1 MLNAISAGRQP
12 RLRGQGFRVHME
24 FVLPP
29 ALCPPSFPQRPVRR
43 AAICALTAALAGCNL
58 EWNKPD
64 LSTPPP
70 EKFREARPKS
80 ASPIAVGRDFVARF
94 GSREL
99 TGLVELAL
107 ADNLDVA
114 AAAARITQADAQARI
129 ASAQLWPSLW
139 LQDTART
146 TRTPGT
152 TINLGSAG
160 SGFNPAT
167 NSGTSTG
174 STNAGSALRGRAF
187 DFYNMG
193 LNASYEIDFWGRFED
208 ASYAARLLQ
217 NASRFDRDVIE
228 ISTVASVMNAYFQVM
243 TAQDRLRIAR
253 NNVAIAEKVNAA
265 VHARFEVGT
274 ASVFDTAQQET
285 VVARQRATI
294 PPFEQTVRQTRNILA
309 VLLGRTPESIDIKG
323 GTMTKLTFPKIE
335 PGLPSEVLLR
345 RPDIARAEAQLASQ
359 EFSVLNARAA
369 FFPSVTLTG
378 QYGLQ
383 TALLRN
389 LLRPEAV
396 AWQAAAGLAQPL
408 LDGYNLQGQYYLQ
421 QGRYAELAALY
432 RKQIISALS
441 DVENALIA
449 VKETGLQLKLQGEA
463 VAAARRAFEAAEMRM
478 QEGTIDII
486 TLSVTQNDYFT
497 AQEQEVV
504 VRLNYYQAAT
514 SLYQALGGGWSPT
527 TRDAEI
533 AHANSAY
540 DSEKGPWP

>member
-1 MLNAISAGRQP
+1 MVLAAG
-12 RLRGQGFRVHME
+12 L
-24 FVLPP
+24 L
-29 ALCPPSFPQRPVRR
+29 S
-43 AAICALTAALAGCNL
+43 GCDL
-58 EWNKPD
+58 EWEKPD
-64 LSTPPP
+64 LAIPPP
-70 EKFREARPKS
+70 ERFREAKPATTK
-80 ASPIAVGRDFVARF
+80 PIPRGPDFAAKFGSKELTKLVEQAVG
-94 GSREL
+94 
-99 TGLVELAL
+99 
-107 ADNLDVA
+107 DNLDIA
-114 AAAARITQADAQARI
+114 AAAARIEQADAQARI
-129 ASAQLWPSLW
+129 NSAVLWPSIAM
-139 LQDTART
+139 QDVVRT
-146 TRTPGT
+146 SRVPGT
-152 TINLGSAG
+152 TLNVGGAGGSI
-160 SGFNPAT
+160 NPAT
-167 NSGTSTG
+167 TASS
-174 STNAGSALRGRAF
+174 ASALTSSNFRAREF
-187 DFYNMG
+187 GFFQLG
-193 LNASYEIDFWGRFED
+193 LTASYEIDFWGKNED
-208 ASYAARLLQ
+208 GSYAARILA

-228 ISTVASVMNAYFQVM
+228 IATVASVMNAYFQVM

-369 FFPSVTLTG
+369 FFTSVTLTG

-383 TALLRN
+383 TAVLRN
-389 LLRPEAV
+389 LLRPEAI

-449 VKETGLQLKLQGEA
+449 VKEMGLQLKLQGQA
-463 VAAARRAFEAAEMRM
+463 VAAAKRAFEAADMRM

-497 AQEQEVV
+497 AQEQEVI
-504 VRLNYYQAAT
+504 VRLNYFQAAT